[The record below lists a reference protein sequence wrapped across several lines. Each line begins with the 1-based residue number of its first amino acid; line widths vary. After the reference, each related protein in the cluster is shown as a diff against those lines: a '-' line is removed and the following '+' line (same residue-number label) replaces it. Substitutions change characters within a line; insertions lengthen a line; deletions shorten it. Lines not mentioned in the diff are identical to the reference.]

1 MITRREGLALAAG
14 LTLAPLP
21 ARAGDFDDFL
31 ADVGAEARRRG
42 VSARTLSAAFAGVS
56 PDPKVIELSNR
67 QPEYKDTI
75 GDYVDRRVSLKR
87 VTNGRAAFAKWQST
101 FQEVEAR
108 YGVPGSIV
116 AGVWGMETSYGTSMG
131 DHYIIRAL
139 ATLAYQGRRRD
150 YFRSELINALAILEA
165 GDVEPAAMK
174 GSWAGAMGHTQ
185 FMPSSFLKLAV
196 DFDGDGRRDI
206 WNDIPDALGSA
217 GHYLRKAGWTPGVPW
232 GFEVTGGS
240 AGRYPRSVK
249 KSLSEWASLGLSR
262 PGGGAIA
269 GSAAASLWQ
278 PMEEGGPTLLITSN
292 FGVIKRYNNADSYAL
307 GVAHLGDRIRGG
319 QPFSKPWPA
328 GPDGVT
334 QAHREEIQR
343 RLNAMG
349 FDLGEPDGLIGDKT
363 KAAIAQVQGRFG
375 MEQDG
380 KPSLELLQRLRK

>member
-1 MITRREGLALAAG
+1 MITRRSLTLAAG
-14 LTLAPLP
+14 LGLLPLA

-31 ADVGAEARRRG
+31 ADIGAQARQRG
-42 VSARTLSAAFAGVS
+42 VSPQTLRAAFAGVA
-56 PDPKVIELSNR
+56 PDAKVIELSNR

-87 VTNGRAAFAKWQST
+87 VTNGRAAFAAHQRV
-101 FQEVEAR
+101 FQAVEQR

-116 AGVWGMETSYGTSMG
+116 AGVWGMETSYGTAMG

-150 YFRSELINALAILEA
+150 YFRSELINALTILEA
-165 GDVEPAAMK
+165 GDVAPADMK

-196 DFDGDGRRDI
+196 DFDGDGHRDI
-206 WNDIPDALGSA
+206 WNSIPDALGSA
-217 GHYLRKAGWTPGVPW
+217 GNYLRKVGWTPGVPW
-232 GFEVTGGS
+232 GFEVIGVS

-249 KSLSEWASLGLSR
+249 KSLSEWASLGASR
-262 PGGGAIA
+262 PDRGPVSGGAM
-269 GSAAASLWQ
+269 ASLWQ

-292 FGVIKRYNNADSYAL
+292 FTVIKRYNNADSYAL

-319 QPFSKPWPA
+319 NPFSKPWPA
-328 GPDGVT
+328 GPDGIT

-363 KAAIAQVQGRFG
+363 KAAIAQVQQRYGLAV
-375 MEQDG
+375 DG
-380 KPSLELLQRLRK
+380 KPSLQLLQLLRR